1 MIQKLIFRK
10 LESFTKNLIGI
21 FLMVVSHQPPELW
34 KLGELTCKSL
44 KKILKVESTLKV

>member
-1 MIQKLIFRK
+1 
-10 LESFTKNLIGI
+10 
-21 FLMVVSHQPPELW
+21 MVVSHQPAELW